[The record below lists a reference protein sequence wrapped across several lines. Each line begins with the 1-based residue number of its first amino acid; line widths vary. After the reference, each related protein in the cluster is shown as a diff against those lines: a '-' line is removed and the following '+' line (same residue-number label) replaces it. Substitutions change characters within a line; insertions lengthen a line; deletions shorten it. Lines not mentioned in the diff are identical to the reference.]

1 MPHSYEELRAA
12 ALDILTRRERVGYE
26 PDQYGHLSLGI
37 GEVFARREGR
47 IQSGY
52 FGGANY
58 PLDEQDKETLLELFW
73 DLFRQGIITLGL
85 NDSNREF
92 PFFRLTQRGQRAAA
106 GGDAYFFHDVAS
118 YEGAIR
124 REVPEIDDA
133 TLVYLKEAMQA
144 FRSGCLLSATVML
157 GVAAEHTF
165 MLLLERID
173 ANVAH
178 RATFANVFNERT
190 LLQKFNRFRNILE
203 PLVRT
208 LPPGVREDLDTHLSG
223 VLSVLRTFRNNAGH
237 PTGLVP
243 EREQTF
249 VLLQLVIPYLKK
261 QYQLMQ
267 VYG

>member
-1 MPHSYEELRAA
+1 MAHSYEELRAA
-12 ALDILTRRERVGYE
+12 ALDILMGREHVSYE
-26 PDQYGHLSLGI
+26 PSQYEHLSLGL

-47 IQSGY
+47 LQQGHSGATY
-52 FGGANY
+52 S
-58 PLDEQDKETLLELFW
+58 LDAQDKESLLELFW

-85 NDSNREF
+85 DNNNREF
-92 PFFRLTQRGQRAAA
+92 PFFRLTQNAKQAAI
-106 GGDAYFFHDVAS
+106 GGNTYFFHDVTS

-124 REVPEIDDA
+124 REVPDIDEA
-133 TLVYLKEAMQA
+133 TLMYLKEAMQA

-165 MLLLERID
+165 MMLLERID
-173 ANVAH
+173 ANPVH
-178 RATFANVFNERT
+178 RASFANVFGERT
-190 LLQKFNRFRNILE
+190 LLQRFNKFRNLLE

-208 LPPGVREDLDTHLSG
+208 LPVDVREDLDTHLSG
-223 VLSVLRTFRNNAGH
+223 ILSVLRTFRNNAGH
-237 PTGLVP
+237 PTGLIP

-267 VYG
+267 VYR